1 MTQPSF
7 VPVSAASTVR
17 PTMPTETPEIGRA
30 KKPGL
35 LGAPGSSG
43 GEGRGTPGPD
53 AGFALTLAERAL
65 HHMTLSPA
73 ESHHD
78 VEVALAIVAA
88 KRAGLVGRGPTNSDI
103 TVACE
108 LFGLGVDVGDEVV
121 TDRVRRFAGLG
132 HSYFLQRAFVDAI
145 PVAALQQRPGHV
157 TPLVHF
163 SK

>member
-35 LGAPGSSG
+35 LGAPGSG
-43 GEGRGTPGPD
+43 GGDGRGTPGPD

-65 HHMTLSPA
+65 HHVTLSA
-73 ESHHD
+73 GESHHD

-88 KRAGLVGRGPTNSDI
+88 KRAGLVGRGPTKSDV

-108 LFGLGVDVGDEVV
+108 LFGVGVEAATDVVA
-121 TDRVRRFAGLG
+121 DRVRRFAGLG
-132 HSYFLQRAFVDAI
+132 HSYFLQRAFADAI
-145 PVAALQQRPGHV
+145 PVAALQQEPGHV
-157 TPLVHF
+157 TPLIHF
-163 SK
+163 S